1 MKNFKTD
8 RFDIPYLKPNLKVLI
23 ETDKGKRYMKVTN
36 MVTQKKDEIY
46 FGHLNDYLNSSHI
59 SDARDVTN
67 GVKKGDGEGL
77 SSKYIGNYDH
87 EDIPLPKNMDLAEQI
102 VKFAKGKRKGFT
114 KELVDQWNKD
124 LEFDLHSKLKTYG
137 FMGAKRLNMI
147 FKIS

>member
-1 MKNFKTD
+1 MKNKFNID
-8 RFDIPYLKPNLKVLI
+8 YLKASKVLI

-36 MVTQKKDEIY
+36 WVTQKKGEIY
-46 FGHLNDYLNSSHI
+46 YGDASLNIAKLAQGTDGHYL
-59 SDARDVTN
+59 T
-67 GVKKGDGEGL
+67 L
-77 SSKYIGNYDH
+77 SSGIP

-114 KELVDQWNKD
+114 KELVDQWNKG

>member
-1 MKNFKTD
+1 MLNMKNKFNID
-8 RFDIPYLKPNLKVLI
+8 YLKASKVLI

-36 MVTQKKDEIY
+36 WVTQKKGEIY
-46 FGHLNDYLNSSHI
+46 YGYLNDYLNSPHVL
-59 SDARDVTN
+59 DARDVSFDS
-67 GVKKGDGEGL
+67 KKGDGEGL
-77 SSKYIGNYDH
+77 SSKYIGNYGH